1 MTAHSKTSGIKL
13 RVVLADGVGIGS
25 GKIALLQGIEDTGS
39 ISAAGRSLA
48 MSYKRAWYLI
58 EALNDHFAG
67 PLVETAKGGK
77 AGGGAQLTPLGKEVL
92 IAYREMEKLTEAAV
106 SPILRKL
113 RRKVKRARPAER

>member
-1 MTAHSKTSGIKL
+1 MKKWK
-13 RVVLADGVGIGS
+13 R
-25 GKIALLQGIEDTGS
+25 
-39 ISAAGRSLA
+39 SAAYAAINTLELKGANRLVADYWLSLW
-48 MSYKRAWYLI
+48 S
-58 EALNDHFAG
+58 NDVPPSTTTATDHDV
-67 PLVETAKGGK
+67 VETAKGGK